1 MSPKVKILNMKL
13 SQRQVQHLFWRAGF
27 LPSYDQIQQ
36 AAGEKPKKLFDQLI
50 KASSSYKKFK
60 IETNYQIDYR
70 QMKMAS
76 REEKKAMRKMSRESI
91 MELNNKWLDHMAT
104 TDGVL
109 RERMSLFWHNH
120 LACSSNNVNFLQSY
134 LHVIRKNSLGNFR
147 EMLHAVSKE
156 PAMLL
161 YLNNQQNVKG
171 RPNENFARELME
183 LFTLGIGNYS
193 EEDIK
198 NAARSFTGWGMRKG
212 EFFLR
217 EKFHDDGI
225 KTFFGET
232 GHLEGEDIINIL
244 LKNKQTARHIC
255 TKMYMYFVNDQ
266 VDKARVEQLATV
278 FYDNDYEIL
287 PLLEAMFTSSWF
299 YDQENIGTKIKSPID
314 LLIGLRRS
322 MDIDFNN
329 YQGQLFIERQLGQVL
344 FYPPNVAGWPGGHDW
359 IDSSSLMLRTRLT
372 EILLLSSEID
382 LKVKDSGD
390 DNDQIKLPKKLKQ
403 LGSKV
408 DLSEMEK
415 SLNGASDLSV
425 SLSNYFLQLE
435 IDKSIQ
441 PSNTEALVHHIIAL
455 SKTPEFQLC

>member
-1 MSPKVKILNMKL
+1 VKL
-13 SQRQVQHLFWRAGF
+13 SQLQVQHLYWRAGF
-27 LPSYDQIQQ
+27 LSSYDQIQKSI
-36 AAGEKPKKLFDQLI
+36 GETPNKLFEQLVGF
-50 KASSSYKKFK
+50 SSSYKEITIK
-60 IETNYQIDYR
+60 NAYQIDYK
-70 QMKMAS
+70 QLKMAS
-76 REEKKAMRKMSRESI
+76 NEEKKAMRKMSREAI

-104 TDGVL
+104 TDGIL

-134 LHVIRKNSLGNFR
+134 LHTIRNNSLGNFGK
-147 EMLHAVSKE
+147 MLHDVSKE

-183 LFTLGIGNYS
+183 LFTLGIGNYT
-193 EEDIK
+193 EDDIK
-198 NAARSFTGWGMRKG
+198 NAARSFTGWGIRQG

-217 EKFHDDGI
+217 KKFHDDGI

-232 GHLEGEDIINIL
+232 GPLEGEDVINIL
-244 LKNKQTARHIC
+244 LDNKQTARYIC
-255 TKMYMYFVNDQ
+255 TKMYAYFVNDQ
-266 VDKARVEQLATV
+266 VNEERIEELATI

-287 PLLEAMFTSSWF
+287 PLLRSMFASEWF
-299 YDQENIGTKIKSPID
+299 YEQENIGAKIKSPID

-322 MDIDFNN
+322 MDIGFNN
-329 YQGQLFIERQLGQVL
+329 LQGQVFIERQLGQVL
-344 FYPPNVAGWPGGHDW
+344 FYPPNVAGWSGGRDW

-390 DNDQIKLPKKLKQ
+390 DNDKIKLPKKLKQ
-403 LGSKV
+403 LGSTA
-408 DLSEMEK
+408 DLSRIEK
-415 SLNGASDLSV
+415 SFQEVSDQSA
-425 SLSNYFLQLE
+425 SLSKYLLQLE

-441 PSNTEALVHHIIAL
+441 PSNNVALIHHIIAI
-455 SKTPEFQLC
+455 SKAPEFQLC